1 MGETDIVSNRLQVLY
16 DLYTYKRERE
26 TMKLQRENEI
36 ELKRCVSARAE
47 CGNQMNLKTN
57 KAEHKM
63 TQKTI
68 PTFDKKKNSRT
79 NHTT

>member
-1 MGETDIVSNRLQVLY
+1 
-16 DLYTYKRERE
+16 
-26 TMKLQRENEI
+26 MKLQRENEI
-36 ELKRCVSARAE
+36 ELKRCVSALAE

-68 PTFDKKKNSRT
+68 PTFDKKKFAYKSHNMICCPIKSSYDKV
-79 NHTT
+79 